1 MKIYFAHPAF
11 TKDQKTFKQAFLRA
25 FTGALKKRCAA
36 GKTLLPEI
44 VDPFDHAP
52 DIENSG
58 ADKTALAGAVASIC
72 CRLLDDCD
80 LVVALMDDDDA
91 GVAFEL
97 GYAYAH
103 SIPAILVSRTDAA
116 EGANAMLT
124 GTARASVSRV
134 MDGSR
139 VRTLVDLVCGF
150 AAAGCR

>member
-1 MKIYFAHPAF
+1 MKVYFAHPAF
-11 TKDQKTFKQAFLRA
+11 TDDQKTFKQAFLKA
-25 FTGALKKRCAA
+25 FTGALKKRRPA
-36 GKTLLPEI
+36 GKTALPEV

-58 ADKTALAGAVASIC
+58 ADKAALAGAVASIC

-80 LVVALMDDDDA
+80 LAVALTDDNDA

-103 SIPAILVSRTDAA
+103 SIPAILVSRTGAA

-124 GTARASVSRV
+124 GTAQAFIGNV
-134 MDGSR
+134 MDGDR
-139 VRTLVDLVCGF
+139 MRTLVDLVYGF